1 MKTAARQLSDEIK
14 NLGLERYVL
23 ELETDGLT
31 IVPPEVTGVT
41 PDMLD
46 RQTEVLL
53 NRFTEMTGC
62 PISVE
67 KGPEG
72 KLVWPERKNPPKE
85 SSNMP
90 DPTQLIIQQLLQL
103 DRCFR
108 DLFVNPVVD
117 ELVSYMFGEGV
128 RGNMGKKARR
138 LSSTNSFVKWQGDSG
153 YGEHLGLHCDQGAI
167 PLPWGSTALTG
178 NATWCLTD
186 YSLDDGALAW
196 VPGSH
201 RANGRPVQ
209 SMAAKRAVP
218 AECPRGSVI
227 IWPGTTWHGAYPR
240 KTPGLRLNAVAYYRH
255 YAVLPQENLRVTMQD
270 QPWDDCND
278 PVMMRELIGFDEN
291 FPYLTQIQAVPRLA
305 KSA

>member
-117 ELVSYMFGEGV
+117 ELVS
-128 RGNMGKKARR
+128 
-138 LSSTNSFVKWQGDSG
+138 
-153 YGEHLGLHCDQGAI
+153 
-167 PLPWGSTALTG
+167 
-178 NATWCLTD
+178 
-186 YSLDDGALAW
+186 
-196 VPGSH
+196 
-201 RANGRPVQ
+201 
-209 SMAAKRAVP
+209 
-218 AECPRGSVI
+218 
-227 IWPGTTWHGAYPR
+227 
-240 KTPGLRLNAVAYYRH
+240 
-255 YAVLPQENLRVTMQD
+255 
-270 QPWDDCND
+270 
-278 PVMMRELIGFDEN
+278 
-291 FPYLTQIQAVPRLA
+291 
-305 KSA
+305 